1 MLAAS
6 FALVVE
12 ILESLAFLANACNL
26 VLYLRQYMHMSPSY
40 ILVSTLLAITCFE
53 RSCQVYVHLQHI
65 FPLPFKY
72 LLQASHL
79 WVSLAFSIFINCLF
93 FCSQE
98 LLAAVEDEKCMR

>member
-40 ILVSTLLAITCFE
+40 IF
-53 RSCQVYVHLQHI
+53 
-65 FPLPFKY
+65 
-72 LLQASHL
+72 HL